1 MREAVAKQL
10 ERIIADTDALP
21 AEKREEA
28 ACKLHEK
35 PALRK
40 WMRLT
45 VGGKLR
51 DGAERV
57 PRHGTRPARDRAH
70 ALIDPDTGKVASAK
84 QPRKWA
90 RLFEFGSAYVE
101 PPGNGDSPPVR
112 ITFPDGTLATS
123 DGRGLDELLSRALG
137 RRVTFTAAAS

>member
-1 MREAVAKQL
+1 MKQL

-84 QPRKWA
+84 QPRKWGEAVRVRLGLCRAA
-90 RLFEFGSAYVE
+90 RERRFAAGPHNIPGRDAGHQRRPGSRRAAVARA
-101 PPGNGDSPPVR
+101 GAQGDLH
-112 ITFPDGTLATS
+112 G
-123 DGRGLDELLSRALG
+123 GRFLDAQP
-137 RRVTFTAAAS
+137 